1 MRVFKQKVI
10 PLFIASSITALSPNV
25 HAQAQNDLVL
35 QEIIVT
41 ASKRETTLQS
51 TPVSVSV
58 VTADTIEVA
67 HIQDLID
74 LQSVVPS
81 LRVSQQQS
89 TTSTNFVIRGF
100 GNGFA
105 ANRGIEPSVGVFVDG
120 VYRSRAGAAI
130 DDLPRVER
138 VEVISGP
145 QSTLFGKNAS
155 AGVISISTPRPS
167 GDSGGYVSGSIGNLS
182 SVLVR
187 GLYEGSINDDLTFD
201 VSGSYN
207 SRDGFFRNEQLDED
221 LNERDRFSLRGQIVY
236 QPSEKT
242 SWRFLADYSD
252 LDEACCNI
260 VNVVSGP
267 ATQALTQLGA
277 QVVANDPSAERGFF
291 DTPSTNELT
300 NSGFSLQLD
309 HEFSNLKFTSITA
322 LRNSESADQIDA
334 DFTNL
339 PVLSGSRTRSNID
352 TLTQEFRL
360 NTVDANRFNWLAGA
374 YFFDESIDV
383 DTDVTFG
390 PGFRP
395 FVQAQLPLPLTSVEG
410 LLGAPIGSFYQSGSG
425 AFENFSLENQS
436 FSVFGQLD
444 VALSDSLTATIGLN
458 YTKDEKEFA
467 LQQRITELRNTLFL
481 PAPFD
486 VLPVVLPNLVNLPN
500 SVESN
505 ETDDDELTY
514 TARLQWAPT
523 ENINLYATY
532 ATGFKA
538 SSVNLDRGSA
548 PLAADFTTLRTAGLA
563 GANSIS
569 GTRFASPEE
578 STLYEVGIKTTFER
592 GAFNL
597 AIFDQRIDGFQTF
610 FFVGTDT
617 ALTNAER
624 QSVTGAEFDLTYLPS
639 NSVTLSLKGTVLD
652 PVYDSFENAPGGSLT
667 GEEVAAI
674 ANTSISLGGQYDF
687 RIGGYDAFL
696 RGDYQFVEDSPLL
709 QGFST
714 DIASSEVKLLNLSA
728 GLITGNG
735 LTFTVWGRNV
745 TDHDF
750 LFSIF
755 PTVAQPG
762 SFSGFRN
769 EPRTFGLNV
778 RKDF

>member
-1 MRVFKQKVI
+1 MKTFKQKVI
-10 PLFIASSITALSPNV
+10 PLFIAGSAAVASPATY
-25 HAQAQNDLVL
+25 AQEQNDLVL

-58 VTADTIEVA
+58 VTADTIDVA

-155 AGVISISTPRPS
+155 AGVISIVTPRPS
-167 GDSGGYVSGSIGNLS
+167 GDTGGYISGSIGNLN

-187 GLYEGSINDDLTFD
+187 GLYEGSINDKLSFD

-207 SRDGFFRNEQLDED
+207 SRDGFFKNEELDED
-221 LNERDRFSLRGQIVY
+221 LNERDRFSVRGQVVY

-252 LDEACCNI
+252 LEEACCNV

-267 ATQALTQLGA
+267 ATQALGQFGA
-277 QVVANDPSAERGFF
+277 QVVGNDPAAERGFF
-291 DTPSTNELT
+291 DTPSVNELT
-300 NSGFSLQLD
+300 NSGVSLQLE

-322 LRNSESADQIDA
+322 LRSNESADQIDA

-352 TLTQEFRL
+352 TFTQEYRL
-360 NTVDANRFNWLAGA
+360 NTTDANRFNWLVGA

-383 DTDVTFG
+383 DTEVTFG
-390 PGFRP
+390 PAFRP
-395 FVQAQLPLPLTSVEG
+395 FVQAQLPLPLTTVEG
-410 LLGAPIGSFYQSGSG
+410 LLGAPAGSFYQSGTG
-425 AFENFSLENQS
+425 AFENFALDNQS
-436 FSVFGQLD
+436 FSIFGQVDL
-444 VALSDSLTATIGLN
+444 SLTDSVTATLGLN
-458 YTKDEKEFA
+458 YTKDEKEFE
-467 LQQRITELRNTLFL
+467 LQQRITEPRNSLFL
-481 PAPFD
+481 PAPFN

-500 SVESN
+500 SIENN

-514 TARLQWAPT
+514 TARIQWAPR

-548 PLAADFTTLRTAGLA
+548 PLVTDFTNLRAAGLA
-563 GANSIS
+563 GANSIA

-578 STLYEVGIKTTFER
+578 STLYEVGLKTTFER

-597 AIFDQRIDGFQTF
+597 ALFDQRIDGFQTF
-610 FFVGTDT
+610 FFVGANT
-617 ALTNAER
+617 ALANAER
-624 QSVTGAEFDLTYLPS
+624 QSVTGAEFDLTYLAS

-652 PVYDSFENAPGGSLT
+652 PVYDSFENAPGGDLT

-687 RIGGYDAFL
+687 RIAGYDAFI
-696 RGDYQFVEDSPLL
+696 RGDYQFVEDAPLL

-714 DIASSEVKLLNLSA
+714 DIASSEVKLLNVSA
-728 GLITGNG
+728 GLITNNG
-735 LTFTVWGRNV
+735 FTVTVWGRNV

-755 PTVAQPG
+755 PTVSQPG

-769 EPRTFGLNV
+769 EPRTFGLTV